1 MPSSHD
7 PYARLLLDRMLSGY
21 GAIWQEYPL
30 APSPTRRVDV
40 VFVPGARQPE
50 AMPLGAMTRIAAT
63 PCLIEAFSGSVNL
76 AAYERVLGKTIE
88 VRRQARRRRAT
99 PQQRALHGAMLWVLC
114 ARHPRTLLGTS
125 GARPIAGAPRGFY
138 LLGAAPPVG
147 VVSLRQLPDNDDTLL
162 LRLLAKQLARGA
174 LKTLRERAD
183 ADPRLAPLLDTMV
196 EYVRSLDPDDPRS
209 PDMLDV
215 ATEMKKWEQAL
226 LRQGRR
232 KGRKEGELKGV
243 QKGLQPLL
251 RLFARRL
258 GRDLTEPERAEV
270 LVRFDTVG
278 ADRLGDVV
286 LDLSPAELAA
296 WLSDPQAR

>member
-30 APSPTRRVDV
+30 APSATRRVDV
-40 VFVPGARQPE
+40 VFVPGERQPD
-50 AMPLGAMTRIAAT
+50 AMPLGAMARIVTT
-63 PCLIEAFSGSVNL
+63 PCLLEAFSGSVSL
-76 AAYERVLGKTIE
+76 AAYERVLGKTLD
-88 VRRQARRRRAT
+88 VRREARREKAT
-99 PQQRALHGAMLWVLC
+99 EQQRALRGAMLWVLS
-114 ARHPRTLLGTS
+114 ARHPRKLLRTS

-138 LLGAAPPVG
+138 RLGEAHPVG
-147 VVSLRQLPDNDDTLL
+147 VVSLRQLPATDDTLL

-174 LKTLRERAD
+174 LRTLRERAS

-196 EYVRSLDPDDPRS
+196 QYVRNLDPDDPG
-209 PDMLDV
+209 DKTMLDV

-226 LRQGRR
+226 LRKGQR
-232 KGRKEGELKGV
+232 KGRKEGERKGV

-251 RLFARRL
+251 RQFARRL
-258 GRDLTEPERAEV
+258 GRELTEPERAEV
-270 LVRFDTVG
+270 LARFDTVG

-296 WLSDPQAR
+296 WISDPSAR